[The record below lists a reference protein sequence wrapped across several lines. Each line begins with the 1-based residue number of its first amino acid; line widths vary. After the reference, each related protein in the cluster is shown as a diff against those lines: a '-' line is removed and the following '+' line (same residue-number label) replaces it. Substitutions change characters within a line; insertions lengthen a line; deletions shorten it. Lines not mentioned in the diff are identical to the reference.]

1 MRDVPKE
8 NIHVSF
14 QRHRLVVTWATLEI
28 DEWEEEDGVVVREKY
43 EKNYQRTF
51 PLPEGT
57 RVCHV
62 FVHPYLSVAYSP
74 PQFEEINGAMRG
86 KYLLLKYPNC
96 RAFRVEGRSEY

>member
-1 MRDVPKE
+1 MVASLDMRDVPKE

-28 DEWEEEDGVVVREKY
+28 SEYEEEDGYLVREKY

-57 RVCHV
+57 RVRSV
-62 FVHPYLSVAYSP
+62 FSSSQQSCADH
-74 PQFEEINGAMRG
+74 
-86 KYLLLKYPNC
+86 LL
-96 RAFRVEGRSEY
+96 RS